1 MIKVNV
7 TEFRNH
13 LPDYLGRVKKGEEVL
28 LTSRG
33 KLVARMSP
41 VADERIPARELL
53 ASLRVKCRIGDVIAP
68 VDEVWEANDAS
79 P

>member
-1 MIKVNV
+1 MIEVNV

-13 LPDYLGRVKKGEEVL
+13 LPDYLGRVKQGEEVL

-33 KLVARMSP
+33 KVVARMSP
-41 VADERIPARELL
+41 VADECLSARERLV
-53 ASLRVKCRIGDVIAP
+53 SLRDKCRIGDVVSP
-68 VDEVWEANDAS
+68 LDEVWEAGDAA

>member
-1 MIKVNV
+1 MIEVNV

-13 LPDYLGRVKKGEEVL
+13 LPDYLGRVKRGEEVL

-33 KLVARMSP
+33 KVVARMSP
-41 VADERIPARELL
+41 VTDERVPAREML
-53 ASLRVKCRIGDVIAP
+53 ASLRSKCKIGDVMAP
-68 VDEVWEANDAS
+68 VDEVWEVDDVY